1 MRKIVTL
8 VLTIVLLIVA
18 IAFNFLSEGKSN
30 AKQQEDKS
38 DHTVVRYTQELDI
51 DPADY
56 DHEDEHVDGDSGHA
70 ESVDSK

>member
-30 AKQQEDKS
+30 VKQEDKS

-56 DHEDEHVDGDSGHA
+56 DHEDEHGDGDSEHA
-70 ESVDSK
+70 EPVDSK

>member
-1 MRKIVTL
+1 MKKIVTL
-8 VLTIVLLIVA
+8 VLTIVLLVVA
-18 IAFNFLSEGKSN
+18 IAFNFLTEGKSN
-30 AKQQEDKS
+30 VKQQDKS

-70 ESVDSK
+70 ESVKPE